1 MQDELVIPSQHM
13 RTNRKTLFVREYL
26 HDFSIDSCA
35 PGRAGGRKV
44 KRKERLY

>member
-13 RTNRKTLFVREYL
+13 RTNRETLCVPEYL
-26 HDFSIDSCA
+26 HDFSVDLCD

-44 KRKERLY
+44 KRKEWLY